1 MTTRPAETAP
11 PRSGQWD
18 HRLHE
23 RIAVFRGFVV
33 LWRTNIGDL
42 GGLDEPSKMAGK
54 RHPSGEN

>member
-1 MTTRPAETAP
+1 MTTRPGETAS
-11 PRSGQWD
+11 PRSSQWN

-42 GGLDEPSKMAGK
+42 GAVDEPVEMAGK
-54 RHPSGEN
+54 RHPSGDN